1 MCFSDGEAH
10 YLYYYTRR
18 FATSRCGAAPQ
29 LESWDVEQAER
40 GPCVR
45 GVGGAISGAQ
55 HIAVGKVECTLK
67 ETA

>member
-18 FATSRCGAAPQ
+18 FTTSHCGAAPQ
-29 LESWDVEQAER
+29 LESWDVEQAEW

-45 GVGGAISGAQ
+45 GVGGVISGVQ
-55 HIAVGKVECTLK
+55 HTVMGTIDVR
-67 ETA
+67 